1 MLMKNKYFKFLIV
14 GCLSML
20 FRISY
25 TSAQYSIIPF
35 PAPTSF
41 THLDLWHFNI
51 FGVLDSN
58 ISEYYVSVRVF
69 NGSNTL
75 LVKSNS
81 SYFQMMNSN
90 LYVAPTNL
98 GPLQPLT
105 IAYTVDGFYANI
117 VNTGGTFPGGV
128 YNVFYT
134 LYGRPT
140 DGQFSELAEYE
151 AQLSAEALFPP
162 MLISVENG
170 DTICETNPVFTWTP
184 AVQPS
189 GSSPLTYTFK
199 MVEVQPFQSSY
210 QAMMSNPYYYSQY
223 DIPITMHNYP
233 ISAQPLV
240 LNQQYAWMVDAVIN
254 NQVAASSEIWTY
266 VYGCAVDTM
275 IEAPAYSGHYIK
287 LKSEKHGGF
296 YEMSSKFLP
305 VAYMEHY
312 HTEPNAKLKYSIYE
326 YTTLKP
332 VKIASYP
339 LEVKKGLN
347 YYLINV
353 CADGLNIEDG
363 TYIFEVIDNVG
374 IRWYLLF
381 NKLDI
386 NCNQ

>member
-1 MLMKNKYFKFLIV
+1 
-14 GCLSML
+14 ML

-266 VYGCAVDTM
+266 VYGCPQDT
-275 IEAPAYSGHYIK
+275 IIDSIPRLPYVKLRQENDGGIAKLVNKYLYVNYTERYSPG
-287 LKSEKHGGF
+287 E
-296 YEMSSKFLP
+296 
-305 VAYMEHY
+305 
-312 HTEPNAKLKYSIYE
+312 NAKLKYTVYNVTNHE
-326 YTTLKP
+326 YMP
-332 VKIASYP
+332 VSNVELDVI
-339 LEVKKGLN
+339 EGENN
-347 YYLINV
+347 YVIST
-353 CADGLNIEDG
+353 CGDGLNLPDG
-363 TYIFEVIDNVG
+363 SYIFEVKSVKGEKWYMRFVKENID
-374 IRWYLLF
+374 
-381 NKLDI
+381 
-386 NCNQ
+386 CN